1 MEIFSQGDV
10 SYSLIFLS
18 LIYDNLKLLVP
29 FILGGGGVMLDNL
42 DLFLYAF
49 KRVFYLQLVF
59 EPKVYNFTYFET

>member
-18 LIYDNLKLLVP
+18 LIYDNLKLLCLL
-29 FILGGGGVMLDNL
+29 FWGCFMLDNL
-42 DLFLYAF
+42 NLFLYAF
-49 KRVFYLQLVF
+49 KRVFYLQLVS